1 MGAASATCVGALK
14 LPGTP
19 SHVRAVRHAVFA
31 ATSDALLAV
40 DLHTLK
46 QAVVYACEE
55 GEGISA
61 LTVSPGGSRMMVG
74 TRGG

>member
-14 LPGTP
+14 LPGAP
-19 SHVRAVRHAVFA
+19 SHVRAVRDAVFV

-46 QAVVYACEE
+46 QAVVYESGE

-61 LTVSPGGSRMMVG
+61 LTVSPSGSRLMVG